1 LLYAEYTSDDVPSVC
16 IAPDNWQIYTNNKL
30 LALQLMGPAG
40 IADLVTAQ
48 SDTEDWLWK
57 TVRKGVAPAF
67 APQALRSDLLLL
79 TVAVVAF
86 VPQASDCLSFTH
98 QE

>member
-1 LLYAEYTSDDVPSVC
+1 M
-16 IAPDNWQIYTNNKL
+16 YTNNTL

-48 SDTEDWLWK
+48 SDPGDWLWK

-67 APQALRSDLLLL
+67 APQALR
-79 TVAVVAF
+79 
-86 VPQASDCLSFTH
+86 
-98 QE
+98 

>member
-1 LLYAEYTSDDVPSVC
+1 M
-16 IAPDNWQIYTNNKL
+16 L

-40 IADLVTAQ
+40 IADLVTSQ
-48 SDTEDWLWK
+48 SDPGDWLWK

-67 APQALRSDLLLL
+67 APQALRSNLLLL

-86 VPQASDCLSFTH
+86 APQASDYLRFSLPGMMAS
-98 QE
+98 